1 MNNYINDLDFKP
13 YNFTHKS
20 KAIKDNVFY
29 MLNRS
34 IRMFKYENL
43 PETIPHK
50 FLELYL
56 QMNGHCGFVESK
68 GDLYAINGAF
78 GGEPDGYYVPEN
90 YIVAHPTLKL
100 DKTTL
105 SIPKG
110 EIIVGYNDSLAQGLF
125 PMFKKYATLL
135 LENEITLKNLIILN
149 RTHKTFKAN
158 SENAKQSAEA
168 YLNRIIEG
176 KLSSIVD
183 NGKGFIE
190 GITIDNGSNTASQN
204 AISQLIELEQ
214 YLRSIWYN
222 EIGLN
227 SNYNMKRESLNSN
240 ETQLN
245 DDMLIPLVD
254 DMLICRQEMVEALN
268 KKYGLNITV
277 EVSSA
282 WGDTVSEVLSE
293 AVSEPTEEPEA
304 EPTEE
309 GEEYA
314 DNVE

>member
-1 MNNYINDLDFKP
+1 MSNYVNDLDFKP
-13 YNFTHKS
+13 YNFTHKT
-20 KAIKDNVFY
+20 KAIKDSMLY

-34 IRMFKYENL
+34 IRMFKYEGL

-56 QMNGHCGFVESK
+56 QSNGHCGFVESK
-68 GDLYAINGAF
+68 DDLYAINGDF
-78 GGEPDGYYVPEN
+78 GGEPDGYYIPTN
-90 YIVAHPTLKL
+90 YVVAHPTLKL

-110 EIIVGYNDSLAQGLF
+110 EIIIGYNDSLAQGLF
-125 PMFKKYATLL
+125 PMYKKYATLL
-135 LENEITLKNLIILN
+135 VENEITLRNVIILN
-149 RTHKTFKAN
+149 RMHKTFKAN
-158 SENAKQSAEA
+158 NNSAKQSADV
-168 YLNRIIEG
+168 YLKNIIEG

-183 NGKGFIE
+183 NAQGFLE
-190 GITIDNGSNTASQN
+190 GISIDNASNTAGQN

-214 YLRSIWYN
+214 YLRSIWFN

-254 DMLICRQEMVEALN
+254 DMFICRQEMCEALN

-277 EVSSA
+277 ELSDV
-282 WGDTVSEVLSE
+282 WQNNVSE
-293 AVSEPTEEPEA
+293 AITEEVMQ
-304 EPTEE
+304 EE
-309 GEEYA
+309 GEEVVT
-314 DNVE
+314 DVE

>member
-1 MNNYINDLDFKP
+1 MNNFINDLDFKP

-20 KAIKDNVFY
+20 KAIKDSMVY

-34 IRMFKYENL
+34 IRMFKYDGL

-56 QMNGHCGFVESK
+56 QSNGHCGFVESK
-68 GDLYAINGAF
+68 GDLYAINGNF
-78 GGEPDGYYVPEN
+78 GGEPDGYYIPQN

-100 DKTTL
+100 NKTTL
-105 SIPKG
+105 SIPNG
-110 EIIVGYNDSLAQGLF
+110 EIIIGYNDSLAQGLF
-125 PMFKKYATLL
+125 PMYKKYATLL
-135 LENEITLKNLIILN
+135 IENEITLRNVIILN
-149 RTHKTFKAN
+149 RMHKTFKAN
-158 SENAKQSAEA
+158 NESAKQSAEA

-176 KLSSIVD
+176 KLASLVD
-183 NGKGFIE
+183 NAQGFLE
-190 GITIDNGSNTASQN
+190 GISIDNASNTASQN

-245 DDMLIPLVD
+245 EDMLIPLVD

-268 KKYGLNITV
+268 KKYGLNISV
-277 EVSSA
+277 ELSDV
-282 WGDTVSEVLSE
+282 WGGTVSEALAEGTEEES
-293 AVSEPTEEPEA
+293 PTEEIEQ
-304 EPTEE
+304 EE
-309 GEEYA
+309 GAE
-314 DNVE
+314 DVKNVE